1 MVKADLV
8 IRVNAGPYG
17 SVRTGRAEHRQN
29 RNAPRTPVASPHRQP
44 YVPARRSGHTAAMAV
59 IILCIALVLD
69 GLVAVVRWGG
79 LAVEPPPTP
88 GPDGAGP
95 TDPPPVSLVV
105 RRYLWYLA
113 VALLSGAGAGLLAAG
128 AGGRLVMRLLAVT
141 AGADAQGQVTEA
153 DQIVGRISVDGTL
166 GFIVFTGLFFGLA
179 TGGLYLLIHRWL
191 PAGRAGGLA
200 YGALL
205 LVLAGTRLE
214 PLRPGNPDF
223 DLVGPGWVAVAAF
236 TALVVF
242 HGMLLAAL
250 AGRLSRAVPLLA
262 LTPRAIIAHVPLLL
276 LALGS
281 VALVAAIVGI
291 AVVSASQVPAVA
303 GVWRDRRLVTA
314 GRVILSL
321 VALAALPS
329 FASAV
334 IDILGRP

>member
-1 MVKADLV
+1 MWVIVGCTVLV
-8 IRVNAGPYG
+8 V
-17 SVRTGRAEHRQN
+17 V
-29 RNAPRTPVASPHRQP
+29 
-44 YVPARRSGHTAAMAV
+44 
-59 IILCIALVLD
+59 
-69 GLVAVVRWGG
+69 GLLAIVRWGG
-79 LAVEPPPTP
+79 LAVQPPPAPADDDTIP
-88 GPDGAGP
+88 AAR
-95 TDPPPVSLVV
+95 PPVSLVV
-105 RRYLWYLA
+105 RRYLWYLTLA
-113 VALLSGAGAGLLAAG
+113 ISAGVGAGILAAG

-141 AGADAQGQVTEA
+141 AGPTAQGRITEA
-153 DQIVGRISVDGTL
+153 DQVVGRISAEGTL
-166 GFIVFTGLFFGLA
+166 GFIVFTGLFFGA
-179 TGGLYLLIHRWL
+179 ASGAAYLLLRRWL
-191 PAGRAGGLA
+191 PGGRTGGVA
-200 YGALL
+200 FGALL

-223 DLVGPGWVAVAAF
+223 DLVGPGWVSVAAF
-236 TALVVF
+236 AALVLF

-281 VALVAAIVGI
+281 VALVAAIVGV

-329 FASAV
+329 FARA
-334 IDILGRP
+334 ITDILGRP

>member
-1 MVKADLV
+1 MWVIVGCIMLV
-8 IRVNAGPYG
+8 V
-17 SVRTGRAEHRQN
+17 V
-29 RNAPRTPVASPHRQP
+29 
-44 YVPARRSGHTAAMAV
+44 
-59 IILCIALVLD
+59 
-69 GLVAVVRWGG
+69 GLLAIVRWGG
-79 LAVEPPPTP
+79 LAVQPPAAPADDDTAP
-88 GPDGAGP
+88 ADR
-95 TDPPPVSLVV
+95 PPVSLVV
-105 RRYLWYLA
+105 RRYLWYMTLA
-113 VALLSGAGAGLLAAG
+113 ISAGVGAGILAAG
-128 AGGRLVMRLLAVT
+128 AGGRLAMRLLAVT
-141 AGADAQGQVTEA
+141 AGPTAQGRITEA
-153 DQIVGRISVDGTL
+153 DQVVGRISAEGTL
-166 GFIVFTGLFFGLA
+166 GFIVFTGLFFGA
-179 TGGLYLLIHRWL
+179 TSGAAYLLLRRWL
-191 PAGRAGGLA
+191 PGGRTGGVVF
-200 YGALL
+200 GALL

-223 DLVGPGWVAVAAF
+223 DLVGPGWVSVAAF
-236 TALVVF
+236 AALVLF

-329 FASAV
+329 FARAIS
-334 IDILGRP
+334 DILGRP

>member
-1 MVKADLV
+1 MWVIVGCIMLV
-8 IRVNAGPYG
+8 V
-17 SVRTGRAEHRQN
+17 V
-29 RNAPRTPVASPHRQP
+29 
-44 YVPARRSGHTAAMAV
+44 
-59 IILCIALVLD
+59 
-69 GLVAVVRWGG
+69 GLLAIVRWGG
-79 LAVEPPPTP
+79 LAVQPPAAPADDDTVP
-88 GPDGAGP
+88 ADR
-95 TDPPPVSLVV
+95 PPVSLVV
-105 RRYLWYLA
+105 RRYLWYLTLA
-113 VALLSGAGAGLLAAG
+113 ISAGVGAGILAAG
-128 AGGRLVMRLLAVT
+128 AGGRLAMRLLAVT
-141 AGADAQGQVTEA
+141 AGPTAQGRITEA
-153 DQIVGRISVDGTL
+153 DQVVGRISAEGTL
-166 GFIVFTGLFFGLA
+166 GFIVFTGLFFGA
-179 TGGLYLLIHRWL
+179 ASGAAYLLLRRWL
-191 PAGRAGGLA
+191 PGGRTGGVVF
-200 YGALL
+200 GALL

-223 DLVGPGWVAVAAF
+223 DLVGPGWVSVAAF
-236 TALVVF
+236 AALVLF

-329 FASAV
+329 FARAIS
-334 IDILGRP
+334 DILGRP

>member
-1 MVKADLV
+1 MWVIVGCIVLV
-8 IRVNAGPYG
+8 V
-17 SVRTGRAEHRQN
+17 V
-29 RNAPRTPVASPHRQP
+29 
-44 YVPARRSGHTAAMAV
+44 
-59 IILCIALVLD
+59 
-69 GLVAVVRWGG
+69 GLLAIVRWGG
-79 LAVEPPPTP
+79 LAVQPPPAP
-88 GPDGAGP
+88 PDDDTVPA
-95 TDPPPVSLVV
+95 DRPPVSLVV
-105 RRYLWYLA
+105 RRYLWYMTLA
-113 VALLSGAGAGLLAAG
+113 ISAGVGAGILAAG
-128 AGGRLVMRLLAVT
+128 AGGRLAMRLLAVT
-141 AGADAQGQVTEA
+141 AGPTAQGRITEA
-153 DQIVGRISVDGTL
+153 DQVVGRISAEGTL
-166 GFIVFTGLFFGLA
+166 GFIVFTGLFFGA
-179 TGGLYLLIHRWL
+179 TSGAAYLLLRRWL
-191 PAGRAGGLA
+191 PGGRTGGVVF
-200 YGALL
+200 GALL

-223 DLVGPGWVAVAAF
+223 DLVGPGWVSVAAF
-236 TALVVF
+236 AALVLF

-329 FASAV
+329 FARA
-334 IDILGRP
+334 ITDILGRP

>member
-1 MVKADLV
+1 MWVIVGCIVLV
-8 IRVNAGPYG
+8 V
-17 SVRTGRAEHRQN
+17 V
-29 RNAPRTPVASPHRQP
+29 
-44 YVPARRSGHTAAMAV
+44 
-59 IILCIALVLD
+59 
-69 GLVAVVRWGG
+69 GLLAIVRWGG
-79 LAVEPPPTP
+79 LAVQPPPAPADDDTVP
-88 GPDGAGP
+88 ADR
-95 TDPPPVSLVV
+95 PPVSLVV
-105 RRYLWYLA
+105 RRYLWYLTLA
-113 VALLSGAGAGLLAAG
+113 ISAGVGAGILAAG
-128 AGGRLVMRLLAVT
+128 AGGRLAMRLLAVT
-141 AGADAQGQVTEA
+141 AGPTAQGRITEA
-153 DQIVGRISVDGTL
+153 DQVVGRISAEGTL
-166 GFIVFTGLFFGLA
+166 GFIVFTGLFFGA
-179 TGGLYLLIHRWL
+179 TSGAAYLLLRRWL
-191 PAGRAGGLA
+191 PGGRTGGVVF
-200 YGALL
+200 GALL

-223 DLVGPGWVAVAAF
+223 DLVGPGWVSVAAF
-236 TALVVF
+236 AALVLF

-329 FASAV
+329 FARA
-334 IDILGRP
+334 ITDILGRP

>member
-1 MVKADLV
+1 MWVIVGCTVLV
-8 IRVNAGPYG
+8 V
-17 SVRTGRAEHRQN
+17 V
-29 RNAPRTPVASPHRQP
+29 
-44 YVPARRSGHTAAMAV
+44 
-59 IILCIALVLD
+59 
-69 GLVAVVRWGG
+69 GLLAIVRWGG
-79 LAVEPPPTP
+79 LAVQPPPAPADDDTIP
-88 GPDGAGP
+88 AAR
-95 TDPPPVSLVV
+95 PPVSLVV
-105 RRYLWYLA
+105 RRYLWYLTLA
-113 VALLSGAGAGLLAAG
+113 ISAGVGAGILAAG

-141 AGADAQGQVTEA
+141 AGPTAQGRITEA
-153 DQIVGRISVDGTL
+153 DQVVGRISLDGTL
-166 GFIVFTGLFFGLA
+166 GFIVFTGLFFGA
-179 TGGLYLLIHRWL
+179 ASGAAYLLLRRWL
-191 PAGRAGGLA
+191 PGGRTGGVA
-200 YGALL
+200 FGALL

-223 DLVGPGWVAVAAF
+223 DLVGPGWVSVAAF
-236 TALVVF
+236 AALVLF

-281 VALVAAIVGI
+281 VALVAAIVGV

-329 FASAV
+329 FASA
-334 IDILGRP
+334 ITDILGRP

>member
-1 MVKADLV
+1 MWVIVGCIVLV
-8 IRVNAGPYG
+8 V
-17 SVRTGRAEHRQN
+17 V
-29 RNAPRTPVASPHRQP
+29 
-44 YVPARRSGHTAAMAV
+44 
-59 IILCIALVLD
+59 
-69 GLVAVVRWGG
+69 GLLAIVRWGG
-79 LAVEPPPTP
+79 LAVQPPPAPADDDTIP
-88 GPDGAGP
+88 AAR
-95 TDPPPVSLVV
+95 PPVSLVV
-105 RRYLWYLA
+105 RRYLWYLTLA
-113 VALLSGAGAGLLAAG
+113 ISAGVGAGILAAG

-141 AGADAQGQVTEA
+141 AGPTAQGRITEA
-153 DQIVGRISVDGTL
+153 DQVVGRISAEGTL
-166 GFIVFTGLFFGLA
+166 GFIVFTGLFFGA
-179 TGGLYLLIHRWL
+179 ASGAAYLLLRRWL
-191 PAGRAGGLA
+191 PGGRTGGVA
-200 YGALL
+200 FGALL

-223 DLVGPGWVAVAAF
+223 DLVGPGWVSVAAF
-236 TALVVF
+236 AALVLF

-281 VALVAAIVGI
+281 VALVAAIVGV

-329 FASAV
+329 FARA
-334 IDILGRP
+334 ITDILGRP